1 MLLQLKRKPK
11 CFNFVWYSF
20 EIFFRCLNCVTNQLK
35 RFFRKY
41 LGLMRI
47 LLLMIKFRGANGME
61 MTTTQ
66 RKIDDL
72 LVSNFHLNDFTRLFK
87 SFSPWII
94 RFAQAWS
101 MNSIFAKPGE
111 SYETEK
117 LSCQRGCW
125 RCLFKRILLPNPS
138 MHMTS
143 CLMRN
148 RYRYSRNPKF
158 SKMSGSAHHNMK
170 EVTTPLLTTSTAFQ
184 GVGRKEFFF
193 F

>member
-1 MLLQLKRKPK
+1 M
-11 CFNFVWYSF
+11 
-20 EIFFRCLNCVTNQLK
+20 
-35 RFFRKY
+35 
-41 LGLMRI
+41 G
-47 LLLMIKFRGANGME
+47 IKFRGANGME

-117 LSCQRGCW
+117 LSYQRGCW

-143 CLMRN
+143 CLKRN
-148 RYRYSRNPKF
+148 RYWYSRNPKF

-193 F
+193 LIMSVEKLVFHFIGIS

>member
-1 MLLQLKRKPK
+1 
-11 CFNFVWYSF
+11 
-20 EIFFRCLNCVTNQLK
+20 
-35 RFFRKY
+35 
-41 LGLMRI
+41 
-47 LLLMIKFRGANGME
+47 

-72 LVSNFHLNDFTRLFK
+72 VVSNFHLNDFTRLFK

-117 LSCQRGCW
+117 LSYQRGCW

-143 CLMRN
+143 CLKRN
-148 RYRYSRNPKF
+148 RYWYSRNPKF

-184 GVGRKEFFF
+184 GVGRKEIFFF
-193 F
+193 NNVSWEIGVSFYWYQLILKIVLSLKIEKIKRQIRSCRPSV